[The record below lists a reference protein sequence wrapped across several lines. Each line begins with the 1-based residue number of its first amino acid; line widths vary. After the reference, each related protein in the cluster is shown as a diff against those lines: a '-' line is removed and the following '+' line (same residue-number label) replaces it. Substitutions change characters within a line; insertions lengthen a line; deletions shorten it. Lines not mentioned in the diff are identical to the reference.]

1 MSTVGKAITLLE
13 AFSIGHPQLGLTELA
28 RFAGFD
34 KATTRR
40 LLVSLAAHGLIE
52 QDASSRLYRL
62 GPALVRLAH
71 IREANFPFLESA
83 KPHVVALA
91 QETGETVHL
100 SEFDSHF
107 LTSSHVEE
115 SREANRISLAV
126 GDRLPLNATAS
137 GLAYLAFARPEYV
150 ETYLARP
157 MERFTQFTPVEPLV
171 LRQKLN
177 EARARGYSIG
187 DQGHSEGVFSVAAPI
202 LDRDGYAIGAVAV
215 ASPLVRIDEHAV
227 ERHGQAAIVAAR
239 NISARLNGRMPA
251 HFQSTTSP
259 KARAT

>member
-13 AFSIGHPQLGLTELA
+13 AFSVEQPQLGLTELA
-28 RFAGFD
+28 RFASFD

-40 LLVSLAAHGLIE
+40 LLMSLAAHGLIE

-62 GPALVRLAH
+62 GPALVRFAH
-71 IREANFPFLESA
+71 IREVHFPFLESA
-83 KPHVVALA
+83 KPYVLALA

-100 SEFDSHF
+100 SEFDSHL
-107 LTSSHVEE
+107 LTSSYVEE
-115 SREANRISLAV
+115 SREANRVSLAV

-150 ETYLARP
+150 ETYLLRT
-157 MERFTQFTPVEPLV
+157 MERFTQFTPVEPQV
-171 LRQKLN
+171 LRRKLE

-202 LDRDGYAIGAVAV
+202 LDRDGHPIGALAV
-215 ASPLVRIDEHAV
+215 ASPLVRIDAPTV
-227 ERHGQAAIVAAR
+227 ERHGQAVVAAAR
-239 NISARLNGRMPA
+239 DISARLNGRMPGN
-251 HFQSTTSP
+251 FPPTTNS
-259 KARAT
+259 KARAS

>member
-13 AFSIGHPQLGLTELA
+13 AFSIEHPQLGLTELA

-40 LLVSLAAHGLIE
+40 LLVSLAGHGLIE
-52 QDASSRLYRL
+52 QDASSRQYRL
-62 GPALVRLAH
+62 GPALVRFAQ

-83 KPHVVALA
+83 RPYVLALA
-91 QETGETVHL
+91 HETGETVHL

-107 LTSSHVEE
+107 LTSSYVEE
-115 SREANRISLAV
+115 SREANRVSLAV
-126 GDRLPLNATAS
+126 GDRLALNATAS
-137 GLAYLAFARPEYV
+137 GLAYLAFAPPDYV
-150 ETYLARP
+150 EIYLARP
-157 MERFTQFTPVEPLV
+157 MERFTPFTPTDPNT
-171 LRQKLN
+171 LRRKLD

-202 LDRDGYAIGAVAV
+202 LGRDGFPVGALAV
-215 ASPLVRIDEHAV
+215 ASPLVRIDEQAV
-227 ERHGQAAIVAAR
+227 ERHGQAVVLAAR
-239 NISARLNGRMPA
+239 NVSARLNGRAPA
-251 HFQSTTSP
+251 HFPSTTSP